1 MLVGLYQD
9 QTMLYNLDLHRPDSH
24 MFCQFVNVLSG
35 LITPRFSIEQISVFY
50 QLFINVSMKLLIAF
64 SLWIVL
70 IVLQE
75 QISCYFLSI
84 SASPG
89 YYQDGDFVI
98 GGLLSLK
105 VSGRHNKNKFT
116 SGNEYNLPEYVY
128 M

>member
-1 MLVGLYQD
+1 M
-9 QTMLYNLDLHRPDSH
+9 
-24 MFCQFVNVLSG
+24 
-35 LITPRFSIEQISVFY
+35 FY

-98 GGLLSLK
+98 GGLFSLR
-105 VSGRHNKNKFT
+105 VTARHLMSKFSFKNT
-116 SGNEYNLPEYVY
+116 SYICL
-128 M
+128 

>member
-1 MLVGLYQD
+1 
-9 QTMLYNLDLHRPDSH
+9 MLYNLDLHRPDSH
-24 MFCQFVNVLSG
+24 IFCQFVNVLSG

-75 QISCYFLSI
+75 QIFCCFLSI
-84 SASPG
+84 PASPG

-98 GGLLSLK
+98 GGLFSLRVMIRRFISKFSFKDAFYLSEFL
-105 VSGRHNKNKFT
+105 
-116 SGNEYNLPEYVY
+116 YA
-128 M
+128 